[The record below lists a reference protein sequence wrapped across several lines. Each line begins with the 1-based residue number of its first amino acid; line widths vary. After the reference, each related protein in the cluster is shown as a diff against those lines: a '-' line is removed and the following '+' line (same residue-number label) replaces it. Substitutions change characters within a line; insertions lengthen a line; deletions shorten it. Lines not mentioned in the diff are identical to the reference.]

1 MSPRAVT
8 PIVLRTLLVV
18 LVVAATLMLLWL
30 LRGPL
35 SWIVLAIFIAV
46 AVSGPVNLLARRMPR
61 GLAILLTYLGML
73 AIPAGILAI
82 IVPTVV
88 RESRGLIDNAPQ
100 YATDIQEWVQQNQ
113 TLRRLDEDFQITE
126 ALTNQARTLPGRA
139 GDAAAALGDVGL
151 GIVNSAFAL
160 ITILILSVFL
170 VSSGGK
176 WLSWLINQ
184 GPPRHAPRLHRALQ
198 GVFTAVGGYV
208 VGALAQATVAG
219 ITTWIVLTIL
229 DVPNAAA
236 LAVIVGLFDLIPLV
250 GATIASVI
258 VGVVTLFNDFPTDTI
273 IWTVWAIFFQ
283 QVENTII
290 QPQIQKRAVDVHPFV
305 VLVAVLFGSSLF
317 GIAGALLAVPFAAS
331 IQVVVREWWRY
342 RRELGLVPPR
352 PPASLQLGE
361 AEEGVGG
368 RDLPAAGT
376 PGAPSRR
383 GPPAPA

>member
-1 MSPRAVT
+1 MTPRST
-8 PIVLRTLLVV
+8 TSIVLRAVLVV
-18 LVVAATLMLLWL
+18 LAVVGTLWLLWL
-30 LRGPL
+30 VRQPL
-35 SWIVLAIFIAV
+35 SWIVLATFVAV
-46 AVSGPVNLLARRMPR
+46 AVSGPVNVLARRMPR

-88 RESRGLIDNAPQ
+88 RESRDLVDNAPQ

-151 GIVNSAFAL
+151 GIVNSAFAA

-170 VSSGGK
+170 VSSGGR
-176 WLSWLINQ
+176 WLSWVINQ
-184 GPPRHAPRLHRALQ
+184 GPPRHAPRLQRALQ

-208 VGALAQATVAG
+208 IGALAQATVAG
-219 ITTWIVLTIL
+219 LTTWIVLEIL
-229 DVPNAAA
+229 GVPNAAA
-236 LAVIVGLFDLIPLV
+236 LAVVVGLFDLIPLV
-250 GATIASVI
+250 GATIASVV

-273 IWTVWAIFFQ
+273 IWTVWAIFYQ
-283 QVENTII
+283 QIENTVI
-290 QPQIQKRAVDVHPFV
+290 QPQIQKRAVNVHPFI

-342 RRELGLVPPR
+342 RRELGLTPPR
-352 PPASLQLGE
+352 PPASLQMGE

-368 RDLPAAGT
+368 RDLPAPGTQGAAGST
-376 PGAPSRR
+376 A
-383 GPPAPA
+383 PPAPA

>member
-1 MSPRAVT
+1 MTPRTTTAVVLRAVL
-8 PIVLRTLLVV
+8 IVLA
-18 LVVAATLMLLWL
+18 VVATLWLLWL

-35 SWIVLAIFIAV
+35 SWIILAVFVAV
-46 AVSGPVNLLARRMPR
+46 ALSGPVNVLARRMPR

-88 RESRGLIDNAPQ
+88 REGRGLIDNAPE
-100 YATDIQEWVQQNQ
+100 YAADLQETVRGSE
-113 TLRRLDEDFQITE
+113 TLRNLDEEFRITE
-126 ALTNQARTLPGRA
+126 ALNDQASTLPGRA
-139 GDAAAALGDVGL
+139 GDAAATLGDVGL
-151 GIVNSAFAL
+151 GIVNSAFAA

-176 WLSWLINQ
+176 WLSWIINQ
-184 GPPRHAPRLHRALQ
+184 GPPRHAPRLQRALQ

-208 VGALAQATVAG
+208 IGALAQATVAG
-219 ITTWIVLTIL
+219 ITTWIVLVIL

-250 GATIASVI
+250 GATIASIV

-273 IWTVWAIFFQ
+273 IWTVWAIIYQ
-283 QVENTII
+283 QVENTVI

-342 RRELGLVPPR
+342 RRELGRVPPR
-352 PPASLQLGE
+352 PPASLEMGE
-361 AEEGVGG
+361 TEEGVGG
-368 RDLPAAGT
+368 RDLPPEA
-376 PGAPSRR
+376 PGAPAK
-383 GPPAPA
+383 PAPA

>member
-1 MSPRAVT
+1 MNPRST
-8 PIVLRTLLVV
+8 TSIVLRAVLVV
-18 LVVAATLMLLWL
+18 LVVVGTLWLLWL
-30 LRGPL
+30 VRQPL
-35 SWIVLAIFIAV
+35 SWIVLATFVAV
-46 AVSGPVNLLARRMPR
+46 AVSGPVNVLARRMPR

-88 RESRGLIDNAPQ
+88 RESRDLIDNAPR
-100 YATDIQEWVQQNQ
+100 YATDIQEAVRGSA
-113 TLRRLDEDFQITE
+113 TLRNLDEDFQITE
-126 ALTNQARTLPGRA
+126 ALNNQARTLPGRA

-151 GIVNSAFAL
+151 GIVNSAFAA

-184 GPPRHAPRLHRALQ
+184 GPPRHAPRLQRALQ

-208 VGALAQATVAG
+208 IGALAQATVAG
-219 ITTWIVLTIL
+219 ITTWIVLEIL
-229 DVPNAAA
+229 GVPNAAA
-236 LAVIVGLFDLIPLV
+236 LAVVVGLFDLIPLV
-250 GATIASVI
+250 GATIASVV

-273 IWTVWAIFFQ
+273 IWTVWAIFYQ
-283 QVENTII
+283 QVENTVI
-290 QPQIQKRAVDVHPFV
+290 QPQIQKRAVDVHPFI

-342 RRELGLVPPR
+342 RRELGRVPPR
-352 PPASLQLGE
+352 PPASLQMGE
-361 AEEGVGG
+361 AEEGIGG
-368 RDLPAAGT
+368 RDLPAPGT
-376 PGAPSRR
+376 PGAPGSTA
-383 GPPAPA
+383 PPAPA

>member
-1 MSPRAVT
+1 
-8 PIVLRTLLVV
+8 
-18 LVVAATLMLLWL
+18 
-30 LRGPL
+30 
-35 SWIVLAIFIAV
+35 
-46 AVSGPVNLLARRMPR
+46 
-61 GLAILLTYLGML
+61 ML

-88 RESRGLIDNAPQ
+88 RESRDLVDNAPR
-100 YATDIQEWVQQNQ
+100 YAADLQEAVRGSE
-113 TLRRLDEDFQITE
+113 TLRNLDEDFQITQ

-151 GIVNSAFAL
+151 GIVNSAFAA

-184 GPPRHAPRLHRALQ
+184 GPPRHAPRLQRALQ

-208 VGALAQATVAG
+208 IGALAQATVAG

-236 LAVIVGLFDLIPLV
+236 LAVVVGLFDLIPLV
-250 GATIASVI
+250 GATIASVV

-273 IWTVWAIFFQ
+273 IWTVWAIFYQ
-283 QVENTII
+283 QVENTVI

-342 RRELGLVPPR
+342 RRELGRVPPR
-352 PPASLQLGE
+352 PPASLQMGE

-368 RDLPAAGT
+368 RDLPAPGT
-376 PGAPSRR
+376 PGAP
-383 GPPAPA
+383 GNTAPPAPA

>member
-1 MSPRAVT
+1 MTPRST
-8 PIVLRTLLVV
+8 TSIVLRAVLVV
-18 LVVAATLMLLWL
+18 LAVVGTLWLLWL
-30 LRGPL
+30 VRQPL
-35 SWIVLAIFIAV
+35 SWIVLATFVAV
-46 AVSGPVNLLARRMPR
+46 AVSGPVNVLARRMPR

-88 RESRGLIDNAPQ
+88 RESRDLVDNAPQ

-151 GIVNSAFAL
+151 GIVNSAFAA

-170 VSSGGK
+170 VSSGGR
-176 WLSWLINQ
+176 WLSWVINQ
-184 GPPRHAPRLHRALQ
+184 GPPRHAPRLQRALQ

-208 VGALAQATVAG
+208 IGALAQATVAG
-219 ITTWIVLTIL
+219 LTTWIVLEIL
-229 DVPNAAA
+229 GVPNAAA
-236 LAVIVGLFDLIPLV
+236 LAVVVGLFDLIPLV
-250 GATIASVI
+250 GATIASVV

-273 IWTVWAIFFQ
+273 IWTVWAIFYQ
-283 QVENTII
+283 QIENTVI
-290 QPQIQKRAVDVHPFV
+290 QPQIQKRAVDVHPFI

-342 RRELGLVPPR
+342 RRELGLTPPR
-352 PPASLQLGE
+352 PPASLQMGE

-368 RDLPAAGT
+368 RDLPAPGTQGAAGST
-376 PGAPSRR
+376 A
-383 GPPAPA
+383 PPAPA